1 MAIFYKLRN
10 FNNVQYCKVSESVIY
25 TQTILRRIMK
35 KIAIIGGGVAG
46 LSAAVYALRANAEVT
61 LFEQF
66 GLGGLVATIDKIENY
81 PSYASVEGF
90 KLASDMAAQAK
101 ALGLKTVRQKVLSL
115 EKTEHGFK
123 IVTDKG
129 EYSFPSV
136 VIATGTAHNKLGIE
150 GDYVGKGVSYCATC
164 DGMFYRDLPVMVVG
178 GGNQAVR
185 EALYLSDLCS
195 KVYVAVPQASFTAE
209 EMLVDSLL
217 KKDKV
222 EVLYNTTVS
231 EIVGDETVNGVKIYI
246 NSKVKQLTVNGIFV
260 AIGAIPVTD
269 FINVAEVELER
280 GYIVVDGRCQTSVKG
295 LFAAGDVTNGPLKQI
310 VTACADGAK
319 AGAFSSAY
327 SATSKGL

>member
-1 MAIFYKLRN
+1 
-10 FNNVQYCKVSESVIY
+10 
-25 TQTILRRIMK
+25 MK

-61 LFEQF
+61 MFEQF

-81 PSYASVEGF
+81 PSYVSIEGY

-115 EKTEHGFK
+115 EKDGLGFK

-129 EYSFPSV
+129 EYTFPSV

-150 GDYVGKGVSYCATC
+150 GDFVGKGVSYCATC
-164 DGMFYRDLPVMVVG
+164 DGMFYRDMPVIVVG
-178 GGNQAVR
+178 GGTQATR
-185 EALYLSDLCS
+185 EALYLSDICS
-195 KVYVAVPQASFTAE
+195 KVYVAVPQDSFTAE
-209 EMLVDSLL
+209 EMPVETLL
-217 KKDKV
+217 KKQNV
-222 EVLYNTTVS
+222 EVMYNTTVAEITGS
-231 EIVGDETVNGVKIYI
+231 EVVAGVKIYS
-246 NSKVKQLTVNGIFV
+246 NNEVKNLAVNGVFV

-269 FINVAEVELER
+269 FVNIAKLEKQR
-280 GYIVVDGRCQTSVKG
+280 GYIVVDSRCETTVKG

-319 AGAFSSAY
+319 AGAFASAF
-327 SATSKGL
+327 SATVKA

>member
-1 MAIFYKLRN
+1 MR
-10 FNNVQYCKVSESVIY
+10 
-25 TQTILRRIMK
+25 

-81 PSYASVEGF
+81 PSYASVEGW
-90 KLASDMAAQAK
+90 KLASDMASQAK

-115 EKTEHGFK
+115 EKDESGFK
-123 IVTDKG
+123 VVTDK
-129 EYSFPSV
+129 EQYTFPSV

-150 GDYVGKGVSYCATC
+150 GDFVGKGVSYCATC
-164 DGMFYRDLPVMVVG
+164 DGMFYRDMPVMVVG
-178 GGNQAVR
+178 GGTQAVR
-185 EALYLSDLCS
+185 EALYLCDVCS

-209 EMLVDSLL
+209 EMLVDTLL
-217 KKDKV
+217 KKNNV
-222 EVLYNTTVS
+222 EVSYNTTVA
-231 EIVGDETVNGVKIYI
+231 EITGREVVNGVKIYS
-246 NSKVKQLTVNGIFV
+246 NNEVKELAVNGIFV

-269 FINVAEVELER
+269 FINIAEVEKQR
-280 GYIVVDGRCQTSVKG
+280 GYIVVDDRCQTSVKG

-319 AGAFSSAY
+319 AGAFASAF
-327 SATSKGL
+327 SKGL